1 MTWFA
6 LIPKTHNG
14 KQQIFYGLFLWSQ
27 TCEGNHIITDKDKS
41 PLEKILPSCQIEING
56 DPNKKTRRIE
66 TMLLKTFP
74 AKEWKHKIKRLLFAL
89 VFFLPLLLSHNAF
102 ALSDKVIKIGVAS
115 MITPVSA
122 VKYYQDIIDYIG
134 EQIKQPVQMVNRRT
148 YDEMDALLEKGEVKI
163 AFICSA
169 PYVKNRK
176 QFGIEILVAPT
187 VDGNPV
193 YRSYIIVHNDSPMK
207 TFPELKGKGFAFT
220 DPGSN
225 TGKLYPTY
233 LLKGMGF
240 APERFFKRLLYS
252 YSHNKSV
259 EMVAK
264 KIVDGAAVESIVYD
278 HMLKIGSPYAKQ
290 TRIIKRSPPYGI
302 PPVVVTR
309 DIDPVL
315 RKKVKDVFLAMH
327 KTAKGK
333 AILDAMMIGGFIE
346 VPDANYDSIRE
357 MERAIVDSAIA
368 AGKTK
373 DKKIVYFGVIPRDNP
388 RIMYEKYQPLLDY
401 LATKTPYKYELVLK
415 KNYEETVN
423 ALGAGETDVALL
435 GPLTYLEA
443 HAKYGA
449 VSILKSKGVDD
460 TTSYRSVIITK
471 KNSPVKTLTELK
483 GKSVAFASSKSTS
496 GNLMPRYLLANAR
509 IHLSDLSD
517 YANFDYHDSVVK
529 AVLKGRYT
537 AGAVRDSVAKK
548 YRKLGLDVIAESEPI
563 PTGPLVAGPGTPY
576 AVIENI
582 KKALLM
588 LDPRETEG
596 HAVLKRLD
604 EDFKNG
610 FTEATDRDY
619 GGVRSKINAVPQTCG
634 MGCHPKIKL

>member
-1 MTWFA
+1 M
-6 LIPKTHNG
+6 
-14 KQQIFYGLFLWSQ
+14 
-27 TCEGNHIITDKDKS
+27 
-41 PLEKILPSCQIEING
+41 
-56 DPNKKTRRIE
+56 
-66 TMLLKTFP
+66 
-74 AKEWKHKIKRLLFAL
+74 KHKIKLLLIVLA
-89 VFFLPLLLSHNAF
+89 FFPLLIPAHHAF
-102 ALSDKVIKIGVAS
+102 ALSDNVVKIGVAS
-115 MITPVSA
+115 MITPVNA

-134 EQIKQPVQMVNRRT
+134 EKIKQPVQMVNRRT
-148 YDEMDALLEKGEVKI
+148 YDEMDSLLEKGEVKI

-176 QFGIEILVAPT
+176 QFGIELLVAPT

-193 YRSYIIVHNDSPMK
+193 YRSYIIVHNDSHIK
-207 TFPELKGKGFAFT
+207 TFPELKGKVFAFT

-233 LLKGMGF
+233 VLKGMGF
-240 APERFFKRLLYS
+240 TPERFFKRLLYS

-264 KIVDGAAVESIVYD
+264 KIVDGAAMESIVYD
-278 HMLKIGSPYAKQ
+278 HMLKTGSPYAKQ
-290 TRIIKRSPPYGI
+290 TRIIKRSPPFGI

-315 RKKVKDVFLAMH
+315 RKKLKDVFLAMH
-327 KTAKGK
+327 KTVKGK
-333 AILDAMMIGGFIE
+333 AVLDAMMIEGFVE
-346 VPDANYDSIRE
+346 VPDTNYDSIRK
-357 MERAIVDSAIA
+357 MERDIVDNSRV
-368 AGKTK
+368 AGKIK
-373 DKKIVYFGVIPRDNP
+373 DTKIVYFGVIPRDNP

-423 ALGAGETDVALL
+423 ALGTGETAVALL

-443 HAKYGA
+443 HAKYDA
-449 VSILKSKGVDD
+449 VSILKSKGVDG
-460 TTSYRSVIITK
+460 TASYRSVMITK
-471 KNSPVKTLTELK
+471 KDSPVKTLAELK

-529 AVLKGRYT
+529 AVLKGRYA

-548 YRKLGLDVIAESEPI
+548 YMKLGIAVIAESEAI
-563 PTGPLVAGPGTPY
+563 PSGPLVAGPGTPY
-576 AVIENI
+576 TVIENI
-582 KKALLM
+582 KKALLG
-588 LDPRETEG
+588 LDPRE
-596 HAVLKRLD
+596 ADSQKVLTRLD

-610 FTEATDRDY
+610 FTEATDKDY
-619 GGVRSKINAVPQTCG
+619 GSIRSKINAVPQTCG